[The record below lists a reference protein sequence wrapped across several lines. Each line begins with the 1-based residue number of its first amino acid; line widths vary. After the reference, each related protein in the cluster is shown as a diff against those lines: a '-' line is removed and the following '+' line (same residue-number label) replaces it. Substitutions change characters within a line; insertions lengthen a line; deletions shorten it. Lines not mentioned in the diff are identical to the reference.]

1 MCLILP
7 KGTKLYNFAFVKGR
21 NIMKIFRNFILVA
34 AFAVIAAGNLS
45 AQSAAFKTG
54 KAMEVQYNIL
64 RELNA
69 AFVDTVD
76 IEKLT
81 TIGINAMLHSLDP
94 YTEYIPDENEEDLE
108 MMRTASYGGI
118 GAVIRKIDSM
128 GVLISQPYL
137 GSPAV
142 KFGLEAGDI
151 IEEIDGQSVLPLP
164 VDKCSERMKGQPGTQ
179 VKFLVKKGRTGEKKE
194 IVITRERVHIPDVSY
209 SGVLRDSIG
218 YIRYDAFTDG
228 GNRDFKKAFQ
238 GLQQKGVRHLIIDLR
253 GNGGGLVDEAV
264 KILSL
269 FLPKGTTVVTA
280 KGRTPESAFAMKTQT
295 EPLDTLIPITVLVNS
310 SSASA
315 SEIVAGAIQDL
326 DRGVI
331 AGVRTYG
338 KGLVQG
344 FKPVGY
350 NGNLKFTTAK
360 YYTPSGRCV
369 QAIDYSNRNSDG
381 SVGFVPDSLKKA
393 FKTIKG
399 RTVYDGGGITPDTLI
414 NGETYSRPAY
424 SLVANDIFG
433 EYAIEYYKTHPQI
446 ASAADFTLTDVEYED
461 FVKFAASKE
470 FDSRSSALA
479 HLDQMLKSAKQE
491 DLYELYKDEF
501 NALEKKLTISKEEML
516 RVKKEEFKPL
526 LEEEI
531 VYKYYYTPGRIESII
546 RNDEQLVKVLDIISK

>member
-1 MCLILP
+1 
-7 KGTKLYNFAFVKGR
+7 
-21 NIMKIFRNFILVA
+21 MKIFRNFILVA

-118 GAVIRKIDSM
+118 GAVIRKIDSV

-179 VKFLVKKGRTGEKKE
+179 VKFLIKKGRTGEKKE

-269 FLPKGTTVVTA
+269 FLPKGTTVVSA
-280 KGRTPESAFAMKTQT
+280 KGRTPESEFVFKTAT
-295 EPLDTLIPITVLVNS
+295 EPLDTLIPIMVMVNS

-315 SEIVAGAIQDL
+315 SEIIAGAMQDL
-326 DRGVI
+326 DRGLIV
-331 AGVRTYG
+331 GNRTYG

-344 FKPVGY
+344 FRPVGY
-350 NGNLKFTTAK
+350 NGNLKLTTAK

-369 QAIDYSNRNSDG
+369 QAIDYSNRNADG
-381 SVGFVPDSLKKA
+381 SVGVVPDSLKKA
-393 FKTIKG
+393 FKTVKG
-399 RTVYDGGGITPDTLI
+399 RTVYDGGGITPDTTLQA
-414 NGETYSRPAY
+414 ESYSRPAY

-433 EYAIEYYKTHPQI
+433 EFAIEYYKKHNTI
-446 ASAADFTLTDVEYED
+446 APAAEFALTDAEYEE
-461 FVKFAASKE
+461 FVKFAAAKN
-470 FDSRSSALA
+470 FDSRSAA
-479 HLDQMLKSAKQE
+479 QAQLDQMIKSAKNE
-491 DLYELYKDEF
+491 HLYEPYKEQF
-501 NALEKKLTISKEEML
+501 ETLEKSLKISKEEML
-516 RVKKEEFKPL
+516 RVKKAEFKPL

-546 RNDEQLVKVLDIISK
+546 RTDQQLHKALELIK